1 MKKNYINK
9 YLNKF
14 TSLIIEE
21 DEISK
26 KIIHAS
32 KILKKTYKK
41 NKIFIFGNGGSAS
54 IASHFTVDLIKN
66 TNLKCVNF
74 SDTAL
79 LTCFSNDFGYA
90 NWISKVLKIYAKSSD
105 VVILISSSGNSKNMI
120 NAANYTKKNNLN
132 LITLT
137 GFEKSNKLNKRGKV
151 NFWIDSKNYNHIEN
165 IHQILLLTICD
176 YIANKSF

>member
-14 TSLIIEE
+14 TSLLIEE
-21 DEISK
+21 DELSK
-26 KIIHAS
+26 KIIQAS

-54 IASHFTVDLIKN
+54 IASHFTVDIIKN

-90 NWISKVLKIYAKSSD
+90 NWI
-105 VVILISSSGNSKNMI
+105 
-120 NAANYTKKNNLN
+120 
-132 LITLT
+132 
-137 GFEKSNKLNKRGKV
+137 
-151 NFWIDSKNYNHIEN
+151 
-165 IHQILLLTICD
+165 
-176 YIANKSF
+176 